1 MRLLTRFTMVCLV
14 AILCIGIV
22 FLVSDS
28 TIPTVNGA
36 PSHNDVYLPILRNDP
51 TPTPTQT
58 PIPPTPTRIPS
69 PTPTPD
75 PTPTP
80 VPTHNFQ
87 PLRTFDEGHTD
98 YITIARWSPDR
109 RLIASGSNDMTVRIW
124 DTANGQLLHTFEGHR
139 QRVRALSWSSD
150 STKVVSISRDRLIMA
165 WDAISGQHLQ
175 TMSEDLSSPRS
186 VDMSSNGD
194 RVISGHEDRTARI
207 WDVTSGQL
215 LHTLDGHMGW
225 VRGVEW
231 SPDDITVLS
240 GDHNHNVYIWD
251 SQSGEQLRHIDTAF
265 AEVLSSSPDRS
276 KIVQGSETSVV
287 ITDIVSGE
295 RLLSL
300 DLPFNNENIRD
311 VIWSPDGTKVAA
323 LGDSYGRRIAVW
335 DATTGQ
341 LLQTI
346 EWLDIW
352 IDAISWS
359 SLGMELISEDSNHRI
374 QTWLSP

>member
-1 MRLLTRFTMVCLV
+1 MMRLLTRFTMVCLV

-75 PTPTP
+75 PTPTS

-225 VRGVEW
+225 
-231 SPDDITVLS
+231 
-240 GDHNHNVYIWD
+240 
-251 SQSGEQLRHIDTAF
+251 QLRHIDTAF